1 MSFRCFRL
9 LDAICRQH
17 YINKLCL
24 WKVFRQSTEQWTFEK
39 CKTPLERLGRAFK
52 DCVEASFC
60 GTVALYCTIVH
71 YSALYRTVVASCCF
85 MLLLVSA
92 RLRAQLPHRLLES
105 RDHRFYHPGR
115 RWPAGDRQVTGA
127 QPSWQ
132 SSTSRRCVPW
142 IDTWRW
148 CSQEIGGKFVDPPTF
163 DIAKSYADSAL
174 LLQKVLNQM
183 KHGPKQQRQQSNM
196 TCDETSWWSH
206 DEVV

>member
-39 CKTPLERLGRAFK
+39 CKTPLERLGRASK

-85 MLLLVSA
+85 MLLHVASCFSQASCAASA
-92 RLRAQLPHRLLES
+92 SIAWKPRSSILSPRPEVT
-105 RDHRFYHPGR
+105 G
-115 RWPAGDRQVTGA
+115 RWPAGDRCAAVVTVVDESSLCAMDWHMALVFTGNRREICR
-127 QPSWQ
+127 PSDLWH
-132 SSTSRRCVPW
+132 C
-142 IDTWRW
+142 
-148 CSQEIGGKFVDPPTF
+148 
-163 DIAKSYADSAL
+163 
-174 LLQKVLNQM
+174 KVLCWF
-183 KHGPKQQRQQSNM
+183 GPSPAESVESNEAWAEA
-196 TCDETSWWSH
+196 TKATK
-206 DEVV
+206 